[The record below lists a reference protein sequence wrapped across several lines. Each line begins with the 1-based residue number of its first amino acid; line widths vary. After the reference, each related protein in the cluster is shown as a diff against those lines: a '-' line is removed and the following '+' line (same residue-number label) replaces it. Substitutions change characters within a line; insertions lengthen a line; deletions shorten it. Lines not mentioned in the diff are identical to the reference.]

1 MNDVLEAILSSHSV
15 SPKRL
20 IEPGPDRGQILD
32 LISAAAAAPDHCKLR
47 PWRFVEFTTNSR
59 TALADVF
66 EAALRQRMPSADAQS
81 LARAREKSSRAPVLL
96 GLVLRLNRTAGCAA
110 SG

>member
-1 MNDVLEAILSSHSV
+1 MDV
-15 SPKRL
+15 
-20 IEPGPDRGQILD
+20 PDRTHCFVKETLHFLYTRGQILD

-66 EAALRQRMPSADAQS
+66 EAALRQRMPSADAQF